1 MMTSNNALVPDA
13 DKEDTIASKPFD
25 WPWLYNG
32 MRMNG
37 WQDNGIKYYLVGNAV
52 VWWMASASLGIWAV
66 TLLWHLMRFQRK
78 INDFAPG
85 ASSRLSLSISLSSAV
100 SLTRA
105 FPPYRRVEPLPL
117 PLENRFRRMGFS
129 LPFVFPSLLL
139 LGFHRTHSPHYF
151 TWQFPSSSWVASP
164 TSTTMCAFLPSSL
177 PTVLRP
183 LIQLHFSH
191 TAPHPLVLCPPRR
204 YPPRPLH
211 LQIPPFPP
219 PHQSDRLWPCRG
231 LDRRDV
237 LALPPCG
244 VGD

>member
-85 ASSRLSLSISLSSAV
+85 S
-100 SLTRA
+100 
-105 FPPYRRVEPLPL
+105 FPST
-117 PLENRFRRMGFS
+117 F
-129 LPFVFPSLLL
+129 LPFLHYSDELTLL
-139 LGFHRTHSPHYF
+139 
-151 TWQFPSSSWVASP
+151 
-164 TSTTMCAFLPSSL
+164 ST
-177 PTVLRP
+177 
-183 LIQLHFSH
+183 
-191 TAPHPLVLCPPRR
+191 RR
-204 YPPRPLH
+204 
-211 LQIPPFPP
+211 
-219 PHQSDRLWPCRG
+219 
-231 LDRRDV
+231 
-237 LALPPCG
+237 
-244 VGD
+244 